1 MRRGALPARMPQRV
15 EGSTRIEARRSPMA
29 EYIQAWQCIGC
40 GRIEAPQPCIGVCQ
54 DRKVLLIGKGE
65 HEAALAEIVRLQAQL
80 AEASAMLLRF
90 EKAKPRG
97 EQWQQ
102 AWLALQEQAGDVRR
116 LLATKAAQPGP
127 EPSRG

>member
-1 MRRGALPARMPQRV
+1 
-15 EGSTRIEARRSPMA
+15 MA

-65 HEAALAEIVRLQAQL
+65 HEAALEEIGRLRAQL

-90 EKAKPRG
+90 EKARPREG
-97 EQWQQ
+97 QWEQG
-102 AWLALQEQAGDVRR
+102 WLALQGQVRALR
-116 LLATKAAQPGP
+116 ALLDAARSADG
-127 EPSRG
+127 S

>member
-1 MRRGALPARMPQRV
+1 
-15 EGSTRIEARRSPMA
+15 MA

-65 HEAALAEIVRLQAQL
+65 HEAALAEIGRLRGQL

-90 EKAKPRG
+90 EKARPREG
-97 EQWQQ
+97 HWEQG
-102 AWLALQEQAGDVRR
+102 WLALQGQVRALR
-116 LLATKAAQPGP
+116 GLLEAARSADG
-127 EPSRG
+127 S